1 MKEVQEE
8 LENVTETEST
18 KSSGKPEVY
27 GEIELPPIDVSKHI
41 GVEVPIVKADLLE
54 GKFGWY
60 YLVSTEDVD
69 KDLGI
74 CASRILG
81 LKQDANGRW
90 GWTAESKTGLFLKKM
105 NVKKPEELVG
115 KKVKVQTKETANG
128 DFLTF

>member
-1 MKEVQEE
+1 MQEE
-8 LENVTETEST
+8 KLEDVHETEST
-18 KSSGKPEVY
+18 KSKGTPEVY

-41 GVEVPIVKADLLE
+41 GAEVPIVKAELRE

-69 KDLGI
+69 KEIGI

-81 LKQDANGRW
+81 LKQDAEGRW
-90 GWTAESKTGLFLKKM
+90 GWPAESKTALFLKKM
-105 NVKKPEELVG
+105 NVKKPEELIG

-128 DFLTF
+128 EFLTF